1 MDERP
6 GETRVKPG
14 CSPEKSQKSR
24 WEEIFALAKIDG
36 FLPRWLTKKW
46 KRINGKKSY
55 YMFKKKIVRLMQQKN
70 GPKYT
75 PNGVD
80 FKLIGS
86 AENHAVIFEQGM
98 DERPSEARVKSR
110 KLGGKSFC

>member
-1 MDERP
+1 MTTVIPLTTKRST
-6 GETRVKPG
+6 ETTHQTTPH
-14 CSPEKSQKSR
+14 
-24 WEEIFALAKIDG
+24 FALVFTFCILKLYIFPIESA
-36 FLPRWLTKKW
+36 FEYLHQPNRKKL
-46 KRINGKKSY
+46 RQKKPPLS
-55 YMFKKKIVRLMQQKN
+55 ILLL
-70 GPKYT
+70 
-75 PNGVD
+75 D